1 MPSMKKLFL
10 FAGLLLWCALSSAAT
25 QDLARIRSAVSTF
38 VQQQTAA
45 LPGKAAFQVDEIDR
59 RIVLPEC
66 ARLEAFLPAGSQLI
80 GKTAVGV
87 RCMEKD
93 GWSIFVPVQIRL
105 SVDLLVSVSQLPAGH
120 VLREG
125 DFARQ
130 TIETTRMTGFTD
142 PRQVVGKVLR
152 YGIAAGQ
159 VLREDMLRLPY
170 SVTQGQVVQLSV
182 QGRGFSIRSE
192 GVALN
197 NASEGQA
204 VQVRV
209 AAGRVIGGIAR
220 AGGVVEITP

>member
-1 MPSMKKLFL
+1 MKR
-10 FAGLLLWCALSSAAT
+10 LLLLLVLMLECVAASAAV
-25 QDLARIRSAVSTF
+25 QDHARIRSAVGAF
-38 VQQQTAA
+38 VQQQTAT
-45 LPGKAAFQVDEIDR
+45 LPGKATFQVDEIDR
-59 RIVLPEC
+59 RIVLPDC

-87 RCMEKD
+87 RCAEKD

-120 VLREG
+120 VLQAG

-130 TIETTRMTGFTD
+130 TTETTRLTGFTD

-170 SVTQGQVVQLSV
+170 SVTQGQVVQLAV

-197 NASEGQA
+197 NASEGQT

-220 AGGVVEITP
+220 AGGVVEVSP